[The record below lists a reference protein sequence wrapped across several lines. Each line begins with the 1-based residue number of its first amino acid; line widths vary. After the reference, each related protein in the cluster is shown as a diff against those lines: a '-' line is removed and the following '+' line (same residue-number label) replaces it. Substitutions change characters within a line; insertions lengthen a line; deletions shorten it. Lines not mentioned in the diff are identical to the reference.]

1 MSRSGSASKR
11 KGSVAQHGSNKEVH
25 KAALEAL
32 EVMHELTRT
41 LTLTL
46 TLTLTRTLIGAPS
59 LQGRARSVLPQKHS
73 HPPFPLTLTLTT
85 DPNH

>member
-32 EVMHELTRT
+32 EVTHTPTR
-41 LTLTL
+41 
-46 TLTLTRTLIGAPS
+46 TLTLTRTLTP
-59 LQGRARSVLPQKHS
+59 
-73 HPPFPLTLTLTT
+73 TLTLIGV
-85 DPNH
+85 